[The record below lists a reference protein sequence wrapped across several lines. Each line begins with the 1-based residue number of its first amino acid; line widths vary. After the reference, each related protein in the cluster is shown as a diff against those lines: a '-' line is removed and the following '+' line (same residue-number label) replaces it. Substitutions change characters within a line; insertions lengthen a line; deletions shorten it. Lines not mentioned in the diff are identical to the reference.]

1 MNGGENV
8 DDEMEEKM
16 VMMKWRQR
24 WWCDDKMN
32 GGEGGEDEMNRG
44 NDGD

>member
-1 MNGGENV
+1 MNGDENV
-8 DDEMEEKM
+8 NDEMEKM

-32 GGEGGEDEMNRG
+32 GSEGGEDEMNGRD
-44 NDGD
+44 DGD